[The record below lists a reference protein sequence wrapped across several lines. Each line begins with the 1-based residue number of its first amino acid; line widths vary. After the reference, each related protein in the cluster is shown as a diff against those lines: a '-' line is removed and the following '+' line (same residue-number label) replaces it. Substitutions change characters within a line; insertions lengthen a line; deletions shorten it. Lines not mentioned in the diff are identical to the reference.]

1 MYYRDHGTH
10 LPYYGNGG
18 QICARYGD
26 RSTESLMRLCTV
38 SRVKGGCD
46 KTGRPICVASPS
58 RLNLTCGIQP
68 SCPRPKV
75 MLSCQFRLSLLLS
88 DRVPKGILASLSDIT
103 VCYWHEAP
111 WISTP
116 IPRSSKHSLRQDFL
130 ASNSPGTAKVSQ
142 KRK

>member
-1 MYYRDHGTH
+1 MSRLLDVTAEIIDFFVCQKSALYGVVVTVLFSNATLYYRDHGTH

-68 SCPRPKV
+68 SRPRPKV

-88 DRVPKGILASLSDIT
+88 DRVPKGI
-103 VCYWHEAP
+103 WHLHA
-111 WISTP
+111 I
-116 IPRSSKHSLRQDFL
+116 
-130 ASNSPGTAKVSQ
+130 
-142 KRK
+142 